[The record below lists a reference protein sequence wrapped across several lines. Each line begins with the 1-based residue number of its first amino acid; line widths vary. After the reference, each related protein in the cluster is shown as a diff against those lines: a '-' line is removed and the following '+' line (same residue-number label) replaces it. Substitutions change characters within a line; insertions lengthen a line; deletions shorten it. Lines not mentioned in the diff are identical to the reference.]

1 MRHLTISEFG
11 NFLGIS
17 GAKLVVKD
25 KEGKI
30 WQTPLSRLRT
40 IRVEKKG
47 VSLSSDL
54 IYECAIRGIRLF
66 FTDWSGRSVAT
77 VQGDNQ
83 KAVVAVRQAQFKCI
97 ESPKAQE
104 IALEIIKTKIKN
116 QRAVLLYF
124 GKYLK
129 KTNEDAYLKLSD
141 CADFMST
148 QANKLNVETFN
159 SIIPSQTSW
168 KQTLLGLEGSAA
180 QNYWKTISACN
191 LLADTFLSREGRGSK
206 EISNAALNYGYA
218 ILMSYVF
225 SALDNTGL
233 EIYSGLFHSNVP
245 GRASLVMDVM
255 EEYRSWIVDRNI
267 IKLRSQLAGKRFLD
281 ANLKSLIANSIDET
295 LYSKVCV
302 KGKNIKV
309 ENLMQRQAYR
319 LAGSIVDDTRYKGF
333 KFKW

>member
-1 MRHLTISEFG
+1 M
-11 NFLGIS
+11 
-17 GAKLVVKD
+17 
-25 KEGKI
+25 
-30 WQTPLSRLRT
+30 
-40 IRVEKKG
+40 
-47 VSLSSDL
+47 
-54 IYECAIRGIRLF
+54 
-66 FTDWSGRSVAT
+66 
-77 VQGDNQ
+77 
-83 KAVVAVRQAQFKCI
+83 
-97 ESPKAQE
+97 
-104 IALEIIKTKIKN
+104 
-116 QRAVLLYF
+116 LYF

-218 ILMSYVF
+218 ILMSYVW

>member
-218 ILMSYVF
+218 ILMSYVW

-233 EIYSGLFHSNVP
+233 EIYSG
-245 GRASLVMDVM
+245 
-255 EEYRSWIVDRNI
+255 
-267 IKLRSQLAGKRFLD
+267 
-281 ANLKSLIANSIDET
+281 
-295 LYSKVCV
+295 
-302 KGKNIKV
+302 
-309 ENLMQRQAYR
+309 
-319 LAGSIVDDTRYKGF
+319 
-333 KFKW
+333 